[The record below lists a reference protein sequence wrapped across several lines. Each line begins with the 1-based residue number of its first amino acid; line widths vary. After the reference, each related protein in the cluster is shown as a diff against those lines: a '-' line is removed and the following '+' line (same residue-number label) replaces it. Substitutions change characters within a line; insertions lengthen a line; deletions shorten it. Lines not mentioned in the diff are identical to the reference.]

1 MDSLSLVYKFPVIA
15 AKAPPPFTTAPTV
28 DPITPAVFEPAP
40 SNCAAFVA
48 PLDANFEPP
57 INKTVAAVVAACSHI
72 CAEEE
77 PCSPGNL
84 YKYVLISLKSIAP
97 SLDCSTALK

>member
-15 AKAPPPFTTAPTV
+15 AKAPPPFTAAPTV
-28 DPITPAVFEPAP
+28 DPIAPAVFAPAP

-48 PLDANFEPP
+48 PLAANLAPP
-57 INKTVAAVVAACSHI
+57 VNKTVAAVVAVCSNI

-84 YKYVLISLKSIAP
+84 YKYVLISPKSIAP
-97 SLDCSTALK
+97 SLDCSTAL